1 MEQEMES
8 IIFSN
13 LIPYFKSNP
22 RDLTYFGI
30 GTYPR
35 ILSLDKFTPEINQLI
50 PVFLKEYIERTSDT
64 IRILLIDPLFDRCID
79 FLHQYFASTPYA
91 LDYDDSEGFNRWISD
106 DHRIEIIVIAMHMRY
121 TNSNVNNEIPP
132 NIINIHDTFMINFTN
147 ITLQNDSKLIVQD
160 YTGADTSDIF
170 KNIYNMSNNKE
181 LFKKKILF
189 DITYGEN
196 HCHINLIKETPIYDP
211 NGDFINILLL
221 NINELRP
228 LFDYHPKITKYVTD
242 FYVSEYRNIVT
253 VIPVD
258 IRRKILIESG
268 EKITFCEGTKK
279 YHYTLDSS
287 YKTLIEILQSKLDSI
302 IPILI
307 EVNIIDSRKRDYIYG
322 ELLTNYKNY
331 TLTSKPKDIYFW
343 CAEFCALLR

>member
-1 MEQEMES
+1 MES
-8 IIFSN
+8 IIFS
-13 LIPYFKSNP
+13 LISPYFQSNP
-22 RDLTYFGI
+22 RDFTYFGI

-35 ILSLDKFTPEINQLI
+35 VKSLNQFTPEVDQLI
-50 PVFLKEYIERTSDT
+50 PVFLREHIEKTSDT
-64 IRILLIDPLFDRCID
+64 IRILLIDPLFDNCID
-79 FLHQYFASTPYA
+79 FLHQYFASTPYK
-91 LDYDDSEGFNRWISD
+91 LSYDDSEGFNRWISD

-121 TNSNVNNEIPP
+121 TNSNINNEIPP

-160 YTGADTSDIF
+160 YTGADTSNIF
-170 KNIYNMSNNKE
+170 KKIYNMSNNKE

-196 HCHINLIKETPIYDP
+196 HCHIDLTTEKPIYDP
-211 NGDFINILLL
+211 YGDFINIILL
-221 NINELRP
+221 NIDELRL
-228 LFDYHPKITKYVTD
+228 LFGYHPKIKKYVTD

-258 IRRKILIESG
+258 IRRKILIELG
-268 EKITFCEGTKK
+268 ENITFCDGTQK

-287 YKTLIEILQSKLDSI
+287 YETLIDILRSKLDVI

-307 EVNIIDSRKRDYIYG
+307 EVNIIDVEKRNYIYH

-331 TLTSKPKDIYFW
+331 TLVSKPKDIYFW